1 MNFLLTDRK
10 ENKTVK
16 HPALSGIGW
25 CSLIVKEVKIMKKL
39 GILLTA
45 VLIVLV
51 GTNIAFALGWG
62 GGTGGTGGTGGSP
75 TYTVIPT
82 LIRDVIRTQTTIAIT
97 NYNKYG
103 MAIGSRSVTT
113 SETKTYV
120 DKDINGDGDYVDE
133 GEVNVLDST
142 VITESTA
149 ETQWIGGSLKTS
161 SVSTVSTTF
170 RGDDTTTSSYIDSY
184 AYDADGNLTGTSG
197 SGDYYSIEKTDGAV
211 SGVTVGAIT
220 RTFGVKDGQALLLSS
235 ITEGSSYGKDV
246 AATVGYSTDADENIT
261 GIAIPDGA
269 KANSTFTS
277 GSVIRDSDYSY
288 LGGSWVSMAE
298 TQFSES
304 NTLDTDG
311 VTVIGYNHSAQQ
323 ITYTRDANGIVTGM
337 DQNLLYSDIKS
348 VTGKNTDGTP
358 AISYSYIKPGTSY
371 SITSAFDSEDGW
383 YINSETTETALGQAP
398 AGTFAFSTWG
408 DFKTAYGL

>member
-1 MNFLLTDRK
+1 MNFELTNRK
-10 ENKTVK
+10 EKDK
-16 HPALSGIGW
+16 KYRE
-25 CSLIVKEVKIMKKL
+25 KEVKTMKKL
-39 GILLTA
+39 GILVTA
-45 VLIVLV
+45 LLIVLA
-51 GTNIAFALGWG
+51 GTNIAFALWGG
-62 GGTGGTGGTGGSP
+62 GGTGGTGGTGGNP

-82 LIRDVIRTQTTIAIT
+82 LIRDVIRTQTTLAIT

-113 SETKTYV
+113 STTETYV
-120 DKDINGDGDYVDE
+120 DKDLNGDGDYVDD

-149 ETQWIGGSLKTS
+149 ETQWISGSLKTS
-161 SVSTVSTTF
+161 SVSTISTTF
-170 RGDDTTTSSYIDSY
+170 RGDDTTTSSYTDSY
-184 AYDADGNLTGTSG
+184 AYDADGNLTGASG
-197 SGDYYSIEKTDGAV
+197 SGNYYSIEKSDDGTV
-211 SGVTVGAIT
+211 SGVTVGTIT

-246 AATVGYSTDADENIT
+246 AATVGYNTDDNGNIT

-288 LGGSWVSMAE
+288 LGGSWVQMLE

-348 VTGKNTDGTP
+348 VTGKNTDGTL
-358 AISYSYIKPGTSY
+358 AISYSYIKPSTY

-383 YINSETTETALGQAP
+383 YISSETTETALGQAP
-398 AGTFAFSTWG
+398 AGIFAFSTW
-408 DFKTAYGL
+408 DSFKAAYGL

>member
-1 MNFLLTDRK
+1 MNFVLTNRK
-10 ENKTVK
+10 EKDKKYTD
-16 HPALSGIGW
+16 
-25 CSLIVKEVKIMKKL
+25 KEVKIMKKL

-45 VLIVLV
+45 ILIILV
-51 GTNIAFALGWG
+51 GSNIALALWG
-62 GGTGGTGGTGGSP
+62 GGTGGTGGTGGNP

-113 SETKTYV
+113 STTETYV
-120 DKDINGDGDYVDE
+120 DKDLNGDGDYVDD

-170 RGDDTTTSSYIDSY
+170 RGDDTTTSSYTDSY
-184 AYDADGNLTGTSG
+184 TYDADGNLTGASG
-197 SGDYYSIEKTDGAV
+197 SGNYYSIEKTDGAV

-246 AATVGYSTDADENIT
+246 AATVGYSTDTDENIT

-288 LGGSWVSMAE
+288 LGGSWVVMAE

-348 VTGKNTDGTP
+348 VTGKDDGTT
-358 AISYSYIKPGTSY
+358 AISYSYIKPTTY
-371 SITSAFDSEDGW
+371 TITSAFDSEDGW
-383 YINSETTETALGQAP
+383 YISSETTETALGQAP